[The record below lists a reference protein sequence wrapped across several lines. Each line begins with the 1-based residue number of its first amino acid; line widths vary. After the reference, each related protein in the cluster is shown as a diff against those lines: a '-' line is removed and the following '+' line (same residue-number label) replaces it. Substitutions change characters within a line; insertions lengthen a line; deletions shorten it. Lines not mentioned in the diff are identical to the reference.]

1 MTNPVSQEQV
11 ISLGYEPR
19 NWQQQCHLAP
29 QRFRVFALH
38 RRAGKTVLGCMELI
52 DRALKFDK
60 ELGLFIYCAPFL
72 RQAKAIAWGILKLS
86 VKHLIENGIC
96 TLNEGELTIKFTH
109 NQATIRLLGGDN
121 PDAMRGVRLD
131 GCVIDEVAQI
141 KPEVWTDILQP
152 ALSDRKGWA
161 IFIGTPNG
169 INLFSELFYKA
180 QTLPDWDSKVYTVY
194 ETDSID
200 PVEVERLKRDMA
212 PSSFARE
219 YLCDFTAAGDDQ
231 LMSVGSIEEA
241 SRRIYKVGEFD
252 YAPRIMGVDPARFG
266 DDASVILKRQGLQIF
281 DPIDFH
287 GIDNM
292 ALADQV
298 AYHIRTWEPDAV
310 FIDMGNGVGVI
321 DRLRQLGH
329 SIIEV
334 NFGGSSTEPMYANKR
349 AQMWGKLKDWLND
362 GGAIPNHQRMKQ
374 DLGIPTYWFNN
385 KNQIMLESKDDIKSR
400 GLPSTDY
407 GDAACLTFAAPVAKI
422 NKNPFPSQRMGHTIN
437 YNPLSREHVKAD
449 VQTRHQFDYNP
460 LGRRR

>member
-1 MTNPVSQEQV
+1 
-11 ISLGYEPR
+11 
-19 NWQQQCHLAP
+19 
-29 QRFRVFALH
+29 
-38 RRAGKTVLGCMELI
+38 MELI

-60 ELGLFIYCAPFL
+60 ELGLFIFCAPFL
-72 RQAKAIAWGILKLS
+72 RQAKAIAWGIMKQS
-86 VKHLIENGIC
+86 VKPLLESGVC

-109 NQATIRLLGGDN
+109 NQAVIRLLGGDN

-169 INLFSELFYKA
+169 INLFSELFYRA
-180 QTLPDWDSKVYTVY
+180 QTLPDWSSRIYTVY
-194 ETDSID
+194 ETEAID
-200 PVEVERLKRDMA
+200 PNEVERLKRDM
-212 PSSFARE
+212 SVTSFARE
-219 YLCDFTAAGDDQ
+219 YLCDFSAAGDDQ
-231 LMSVGSIEEA
+231 LIGMSLIEEA
-241 SRRIYKVGEFD
+241 SRRVYKEPD
-252 YAPRIMGVDPARFG
+252 ISYAPRIIGVDPARFG
-266 DDASVILKRQGLQIF
+266 DDASTIIKRQGLQVF
-281 DPIDFH
+281 DPIAFH

-329 SIIEV
+329 SVIEV

-349 AQMWGKLKDWLND
+349 AQMWGKVKEWLVD
-362 GGAIPNHQRMKQ
+362 GGAIPNHQRLKQ
-374 DLGIPTYWFNN
+374 DLGVPTYWFNN
-385 KNQIMLESKDDIKSR
+385 KNQIVLESKDDIRAR
-400 GLPSTDY
+400 GLPSTDF
-407 GDAACLTFAAPVAKI
+407 GDSLALTLSAPVAKA
-422 NKNPFPSQRMGHTIN
+422 NKMPFPAKQQGHTIN
-437 YNPLSREHVKAD
+437 YSPLSKGHIKAD
-449 VQTRHQFDYNP
+449 LQAGHQYDYQP